1 MKNIGK
7 SDSQLEGS
15 SEFDKLHTEMRW
27 GLFSLERKEGS
38 VITTHKKKTK
48 VITAVVQKGS
58 DGKIMLIL
66 GGGGEFQTQKVMKCQ
81 S

>member
-1 MKNIGK
+1 MGAIYLGTQGRFSYNR
-7 SDSQLEGS
+7 SQ
-15 SEFDKLHTEMRW
+15 
-27 GLFSLERKEGS
+27 
-38 VITTHKKKTK
+38 KKPK

>member
-1 MKNIGK
+1 MGAIFLGTQGRFGYNH
-7 SDSQLEGS
+7 SQ
-15 SEFDKLHTEMRW
+15 
-27 GLFSLERKEGS
+27 
-38 VITTHKKKTK
+38 KKTK